1 MSCPSKK
8 KHVLGWWLGAAVLVV
23 VDAFVPVL
31 SGLLTCL
38 TPQKKMSWVGGLV
51 LSYWVVVDA
60 FVPVLKAEGS
70 LILVLVS

>member
-51 LSYWVVVDA
+51 LSYWLWLMPSFLCSRQKEA
-60 FVPVLKAEGS
+60 
-70 LILVLVS
+70 